1 MSADEDVQE
10 ATSRMV
16 AILKALFDSELT
28 DREEVADRP
37 LDELT
42 HLHRD
47 QIEDVCLVSLEM
59 IKSLL
64 ERWADIECRRATG
77 EAATQLEKAQWG
89 MARIREQA
97 DGMAAG
103 EWWTSVVKTTF
114 QGEPTWRRSWPTTTR
129 PDKSWRVA

>member
-1 MSADEDVQE
+1 MSADEDTQK

-16 AILKALFDSELT
+16 ETLKAMFDSEIS
-28 DREEVADRP
+28 DREELADRP
-37 LDELT
+37 LAELT

-64 ERWADIECRRATG
+64 DRWADIECRRATG
-77 EAATQLEKAQWG
+77 ELATLIEKAQWG

-97 DGMAAG
+97 DGVAAG
-103 EWWTSVVKTTF
+103 PERDLWP
-114 QGEPTWRRSWPTTTR
+114 PTG
-129 PDKSWRVA
+129 

>member
-16 AILKALFDSELT
+16 ETLKAMFDSEIT
-28 DREEVADRP
+28 DREEVADTP

-89 MARIREQA
+89 IARIREQA
-97 DGMAAG
+97 DGTAAG
-103 EWWTSVVKTTF
+103 PDRELWPPTS
-114 QGEPTWRRSWPTTTR
+114 
-129 PDKSWRVA
+129 

>member
-1 MSADEDVQE
+1 MSADEDTQE
-10 ATSRMV
+10 ATRRMV
-16 AILKALFDSELT
+16 ETLNAMFDSEIA
-28 DREEVADRP
+28 DREELADKP

-77 EAATQLEKAQWG
+77 EPATQAEKAQWG
-89 MARIREQA
+89 MARVQEQA
-97 DGMAAG
+97 DGVAADP
-103 EWWTSVVKTTF
+103 ERNLWP
-114 QGEPTWRRSWPTTTR
+114 PTG
-129 PDKSWRVA
+129 